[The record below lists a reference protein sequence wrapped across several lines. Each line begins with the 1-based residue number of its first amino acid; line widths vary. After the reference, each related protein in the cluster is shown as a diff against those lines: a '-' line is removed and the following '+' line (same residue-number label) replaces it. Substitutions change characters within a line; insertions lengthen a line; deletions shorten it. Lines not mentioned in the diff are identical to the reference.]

1 MKASW
6 AKKAFVLISD
16 AAFYNTIY
24 GRQRIVI
31 VSLFCPWV
39 FDSVY
44 VQEVVA
50 AYIPATYQTRQSG
63 AGDEIH
69 LSAVACICYVTASIQ

>member
-1 MKASW
+1 M
-6 AKKAFVLISD
+6 
-16 AAFYNTIY
+16 
-24 GRQRIVI
+24 I
-31 VSLFCPWV
+31 VSLFCTWV

-44 VQEVVA
+44 FQEIVA

-69 LSAVACICYVTASIQ
+69 LSTVACICYVTASIQ